1 MAESRPWSGAGAQG
15 RTGRK
20 VGLKTPFGIYP
31 VGLLVIHP
39 VGLFRCVIHPVGLS
53 SIFEHM

>member
-1 MAESRPWSGAGAQG
+1 MAESRPWSGSGAQG

-20 VGLKTPFGIYP
+20 VGLKTPLGIYP
-31 VGLLVIHP
+31 VGLHVIHT
-39 VGLFRCVIHPVGLS
+39 VCLFRIVIHPVGLS